1 MNELI
6 DLDLNL
12 LKCLDTLL
20 DEQNV
25 SKAACRLGV
34 KQPAMS
40 SALVRLRAVFQ
51 DPLFVRG
58 HRKIIPTQ
66 RALAL
71 KDPVKSILKEIALL
85 LKNPSSS
92 QLVSSE
98 TS

>member
-1 MNELI
+1 MKVLL
-6 DLDLNL
+6 DLDFNL

-20 DEQNV
+20 DEQSV

-40 SALVRLRAVFQ
+40 GALVRLREVFK

-58 HRKIIPTQ
+58 HRKMIPTK

-71 KDPVKSILKEIALL
+71 KSPVKNIVKDIALL
-85 LKNPSSS
+85 LELPP
-92 QLVSSE
+92 LE
-98 TS
+98 P